1 MIYPKGIQDFILS
14 NQTYKNRFY
23 EALNPDVLNVGF
35 DRRTEDVSLESW
47 LKVLAKRKNDSVSQ
61 YIDFIVEMKDIFQ
74 AVRASMSYM
83 NSSASHLHGDDAF
96 AAGWSGIGMM
106 PIALY
111 LYYLHS
117 YGVQGAVLEC
127 GCFKGGSSICL
138 SWVCNRLGLKL
149 YVADSFE
156 GLPDS
161 DNEYYNKGSFAASL
175 EEVRSNIETFGK
187 IENVEFIKGFYSES
201 LKGFNEKLMLIWL
214 DVDLRTS
221 VLDAMQYAYPNL
233 VDNGV
238 IFCDGLGEKR
248 DFAGEQLRPAGGESQ
263 GLIEYFA
270 NHNIKYKAKYAGY
283 GHLGLIVPN
292 CPDDGYILYEPEKER
307 IMTSGIENELHDLR
321 CQIEQQRTRNLE
333 LVNST
338 SWKITA
344 PLRKIVSFLKF
355 R

>member
-1 MIYPKGIQDFILS
+1 MIYPKEVQEFILS
-14 NQTYKNRFY
+14 NETYKTRFH
-23 EALNPDVLNVGF
+23 EALNSESLNIGF
-35 DRRTEDVSLESW
+35 GNRTEDASLELW
-47 LKVLAKRKNDSVSQ
+47 LTSLARRKHDSVLQ
-61 YIDFIVEMKDIFQ
+61 YVNFIAEMKDIFQ
-74 AVRASMSYM
+74 EVRANMSYT
-83 NSSASHLHGDDAF
+83 NSNASHLTGDDKF

-117 YGVQGAVLEC
+117 YGVRGAVLEC

-161 DNEYYNKGSFAASL
+161 DNHYYNKGSFAGSL

-187 IENVEFIKGFYSES
+187 IENVEFIKGFYSQS
-201 LKGFNEKLMLIWL
+201 LKGFDKKLMLIWL

-221 VLDAMQYAYPNL
+221 VLDAMKYAYPNL
-233 VDNGV
+233 VENGV
-238 IFCDGLGEKR
+238 IFCDGLGETR
-248 DFAGEQLRPAGGESQ
+248 DFSGDQLQPASGESQ
-263 GLIEYFA
+263 GLVEYFNA
-270 NHNIKYKAKYAGY
+270 HNIPYKAKYAGY

-292 CPDDGYILYEPEKER
+292 CPDDGYILYDPEKER
-307 IMTSGIENELHDLR
+307 IMLSGVENELHNLQR
-321 CQIEQQRTRNLE
+321 QIEQQRTRNLE

-338 SWKITA
+338 SWKMTA
-344 PLRKIVSFLKF
+344 PLRKIVSFI
-355 R
+355 RSR